1 MTVNKLWYDKPAS
14 RWEEALPIGNGRIGG
29 MVYGGDFNEIIALN
43 EDTLWSGFPRDK
55 MNYNAVRHLNKVREL
70 IFERKYKEAENII
83 GLGMLGTNSEA
94 YQPLGQLRIEH
105 INNKYEVKARE
116 DNNTHFYR
124 ELDLETGIATVM
136 YSDGSALFSREIF
149 VSRVDQVLVL
159 HVSSDRDV
167 PFTLS
172 MSLDSLLR
180 YRTDNSSDDKGMAM
194 FGKAPSHI
202 ADNYMGDHPQSA
214 LYEDG
219 LGLSFHVHVR
229 TLCKDDKVT
238 VKKNVDSNQL
248 DVLEITAMN
257 EVTILLATATDFAG
271 YNVMPGQNEGQQPA
285 GKCIS
290 VLNEA
295 MNLQYEELRNRHIA
309 DHNELFSRVKL
320 DLGTTANAALPT
332 NLRLDAY
339 RKGEWDPALEALY
352 FQYGRYLLITSSRP
366 GTQPAHLQGIWNP
379 HVQPPWNSNYTTNIN
394 TEMNYWPAEVCNLS
408 ECHEPLVRMIQEL
421 SEAGTRTARI
431 HYGCRGWVCH
441 HNVDLWRMTTPSAG
455 DPSWAFWPMGGVW
468 LCRHLWEHYLYNP
481 NEQYLRETAYPVIKG
496 AAEFCLDWLITDSNG
511 QLVTSPST
519 SPENKFVTDDGESCS
534 ISAGSTMD
542 IYLIHDL
549 FHYCMQAADR
559 LGIDQE
565 FVNTLKKALER
576 MVKPQI
582 NADGR
587 LQEWIEGFEESE
599 QGHRHISHLYGLY
612 PGNGITIRKT
622 PELVEAVRKSLEYR
636 ISHGGGHTGWSC
648 AWLINMYARLGD
660 GNDAYGYVN
669 TLLTRSTYPNLFDD
683 HPPFQ
688 IDGNFGGTA
697 GIAEM
702 LLQSHDDGIDI
713 LPALPEAWSQGNISG
728 LRARGGF
735 TVDVTWKNQ
744 KLEFAQITATHEGW
758 CLVRYKEPL
767 QISNIQGTIISHGGR
782 FWAEQGVKYICKT
795 SV

>member
-29 MVYGGDFNEIIALN
+29 MVYGGSFNEMIALN

-55 MNYNAVRHLNKVREL
+55 INYNALRHLKKVREL
-70 IFERKYKEAENII
+70 IFARKYKEAENII

-94 YQPLGQLRIEH
+94 YQPLGHLKIEH
-105 INNKYEVKARE
+105 VNKQRGKEQAGNNES
-116 DNNTHFYR
+116 HFYR
-124 ELDLETGIATVM
+124 ELDLDTGIAAVR
-136 YSDGSALFSREIF
+136 YSDGSARFSREIF

-159 HVSSDRDV
+159 HVSSNDDA

-172 MSLDSLLR
+172 VSLDSLLQ
-180 YRTDNSSDDKGMAM
+180 YCTDTSLDEKGIVML
-194 FGKAPSHI
+194 GKAPSHV
-202 ADNYMGDHPQSA
+202 ADNYMGDHPQA
-214 LYEDG
+214 VLYEEG
-219 LGLSFHVHVR
+219 LGLSYCVHVR

-238 VKKNVDSNQL
+238 VKKNADSNQL
-248 DVLEITAMN
+248 DRLEITAVN
-257 EVTILLATATDFAG
+257 EVTILLAAATDFAG
-271 YNVMPGQNEGQQPA
+271 YAVMPGQHEGEKPA
-285 GKCIS
+285 VKCNS

-295 MNLQYEELRNRHIA
+295 MSLQYEELRSRHIA
-309 DHNELFSRVKL
+309 DHHELFGRVQL
-320 DLGTTANAALPT
+320 DLGTTDNAALPT
-332 NLRLDAY
+332 DFRLDVY
-339 RKGEWDPALEALY
+339 RKGESDPALEALY

-408 ECHEPLVRMIQEL
+408 ECHEPLIRMIQEL
-421 SEAGTRTARI
+421 SEAGARTARI
-431 HYGCRGWVCH
+431 HYGCRGWVTH

-481 NEQYLRETAYPVIKG
+481 NEQYLREMAYPAIKG
-496 AAEFCLDWLITDSNG
+496 AAEFCLDWLVADSNG
-511 QLVTSPST
+511 QLVTAPST
-519 SPENKFVTDDGESCS
+519 SPENKFMTDDGEACS

-549 FHYCMQAADR
+549 FHYCMQAAHI
-559 LGIDQE
+559 LGTDQE
-565 FVNTLKKALER
+565 FVNVLETALER

-587 LQEWIEGFEESE
+587 LQEWTESFEESE

-612 PGNGITIRKT
+612 PGDQITMRKT
-622 PELVEAVRKSLEYR
+622 PELAEAVRKSLEYR

-648 AWLINMYARLGD
+648 AWLINMYARLGE
-660 GNDAYGYVN
+660 GNRAYEYVK

-702 LLQSHDDGIDI
+702 LLQSHDDGMDL
-713 LPALPEAWSQGNISG
+713 LPALPEAWPQGQISG
-728 LRARGGF
+728 LKARGGY
-735 TVDVTWKNQ
+735 TVDIVWKNGE
-744 KLEFAQITATHEGW
+744 LEYACIIPARQGW
-758 CLVRYKEPL
+758 CSIRYKTPL
-767 QISNIQGTIISHGGR
+767 QISNLEGAVIADGDGFSV
-782 FWAEQGVKYICKT
+782 EQGMKYICRALM
-795 SV
+795 